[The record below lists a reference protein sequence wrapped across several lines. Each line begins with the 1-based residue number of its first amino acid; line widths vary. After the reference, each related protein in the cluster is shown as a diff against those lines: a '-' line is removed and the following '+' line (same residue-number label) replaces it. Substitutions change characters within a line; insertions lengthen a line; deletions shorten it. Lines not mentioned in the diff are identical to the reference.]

1 MDCFVKGQP
10 IHGQCVLV
18 APSPSPPAAGLA
30 GRHRDELLHALRAP
44 VHADHWSPLMLLCL
58 QGITFVNQYIIVGT
72 LGRGAFGK
80 VKLVLNSE
88 DHNLYAIKLVSRG
101 SAKRNRM
108 MQRGR
113 KGSEQDDVN
122 KELDVM
128 KTLHHPHVVC
138 LYEIIGE
145 PHSLWLWKEEGAGSR
160 LEGDVS
166 QLLPCMPTRGH
177 WQGCGS
183 GQGSLPGCL
192 LPHAWCA

>member
-1 MDCFVKGQP
+1 MQGVTLS
-10 IHGQCVLV
+10 IH
-18 APSPSPPAAGLA
+18 AGYL
-30 GRHRDELLHALRAP
+30 
-44 VHADHWSPLMLLCL
+44 SPLLPLCL

-113 KGSEQDDVN
+113 KGSEQDNVN

-145 PHSLWLWKEEGAGSR
+145 PQFLRPWKEE
-160 LEGDVS
+160 
-166 QLLPCMPTRGH
+166 
-177 WQGCGS
+177 
-183 GQGSLPGCL
+183 
-192 LPHAWCA
+192 HANR

>member
-1 MDCFVKGQP
+1 MCPAPLHQALLPSRLQGVTLS
-10 IHGQCVLV
+10 IH
-18 APSPSPPAAGLA
+18 AGYL
-30 GRHRDELLHALRAP
+30 
-44 VHADHWSPLMLLCL
+44 SPLLPLCL

-113 KGSEQDDVN
+113 KGSEQDNVN

-145 PHSLWLWKEEGAGSR
+145 PQFLRPWKEE
-160 LEGDVS
+160 
-166 QLLPCMPTRGH
+166 
-177 WQGCGS
+177 
-183 GQGSLPGCL
+183 
-192 LPHAWCA
+192 HANR